1 MRSKQQA
8 QNLIKILQYVY
19 GYVELELDKV
29 ANITMGVSPNGNSI
43 TDTKNEE
50 NIEFHQGKTY
60 FGETMLLQ
68 SNVYT
73 NEPKKYAEKN
83 SIVMSV
89 RAPVGDTNMTDRKIA
104 IGRGLCSIL
113 ADEEIS
119 TTKYLYYYI
128 QSNVDK
134 LKAMSNGS
142 TFEAINSENIRKFAI
157 PLPPL
162 EEQQRIVDILD
173 RFDKLCNDISE
184 GLPAEI
190 EARQKQYEY
199 YREKLLT
206 LKKL

>member
-1 MRSKQQA
+1 
-8 QNLIKILQYVY
+8 
-19 GYVELELDKV
+19 
-29 ANITMGVSPNGNSI
+29 MGVSPNGNSI
-43 TDTKNEE
+43 TDIKNEK

-68 SNVYT
+68 SNIYT
-73 NEPKKYAEKN
+73 NEPKKYAENN

-89 RAPVGDTNMTDRKIA
+89 RAPVGDINIVDRKIS

-119 TTKYLYYYI
+119 ITKYLYYYI
-128 QSNVDK
+128 KSNINK

-142 TFEAINSENIRKFAI
+142 TFEAINSENIRKFSVF
-157 PLPPL
+157 LPPL
-162 EEQQRIVDILD
+162 EEQQGIVGILD
-173 RFDKLCNDISE
+173 RFDKLCNDISK

-199 YREKLLT
+199 FREKLLT
-206 LKKL
+206 FKNIND

>member
-1 MRSKQQA
+1 MRSKQQG

-19 GYVELELDKV
+19 GYVELELDKI

-43 TDTKNEE
+43 TDIKNEK

-60 FGETMLLQ
+60 FGETMLL
-68 SNVYT
+68 
-73 NEPKKYAEKN
+73 
-83 SIVMSV
+83 
-89 RAPVGDTNMTDRKIA
+89 
-104 IGRGLCSIL
+104 
-113 ADEEIS
+113 
-119 TTKYLYYYI
+119 

-142 TFEAINSENIRKFAI
+142 TFEAINSENIRKFI
-157 PLPPL
+157 IFLPPL

-199 YREKLLT
+199 YREKLLSF
-206 LKKL
+206 KKL